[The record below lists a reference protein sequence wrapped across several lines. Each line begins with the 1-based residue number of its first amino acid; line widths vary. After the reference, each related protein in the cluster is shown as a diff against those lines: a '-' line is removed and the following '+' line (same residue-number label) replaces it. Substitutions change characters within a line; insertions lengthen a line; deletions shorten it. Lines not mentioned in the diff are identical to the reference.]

1 MHHKFNDIRPFC
13 TSEIPEA
20 MQVIAESEH
29 FELLARYIF
38 PDRDVEEVREMI
50 RTIRTTDELPL
61 NVMYYVN
68 EQIVRRSI
76 TRLTQNSFAHL
87 DPRKP
92 YLFVSNHRDIMLD
105 SSLLQY
111 ILHINGFR
119 TTEITFGSNLMQ
131 EALVTNIG
139 RANKM
144 FKVIRSSNLH
154 DFLKNSMLLSE
165 YIRHT
170 LTQKGESVWIAQ
182 RNGRTKDGHD
192 ATDQGM
198 IKMFCMSDK
207 SDLPRSVGELN
218 IVPMAISYQIEPC
231 DILKTRELYL
241 SQGGEKYVKQP
252 DEDLNSILTGI
263 MQPKGRVHLSLG
275 NPITYEQLPSGQRH
289 ANEFYKGVASLIDKQ
304 IYAHYKLYDNNYIA
318 HDMRSGTSTYAD
330 RYTLEA
336 KKIFEE
342 RCNAMLQQLEG
353 DRSTLLNIFL
363 GIYAN
368 PVDNA
373 PK

>member
-1 MHHKFNDIRPFC
+1 
-13 TSEIPEA
+13 
-20 MQVIAESEH
+20 
-29 FELLARYIF
+29 
-38 PDRDVEEVREMI
+38 
-50 RTIRTTDELPL
+50 
-61 NVMYYVN
+61 
-68 EQIVRRSI
+68 
-76 TRLTQNSFAHL
+76 
-87 DPRKP
+87 
-92 YLFVSNHRDIMLD
+92 
-105 SSLLQY
+105 
-111 ILHINGFR
+111 
-119 TTEITFGSNLMQ
+119 
-131 EALVTNIG
+131 
-139 RANKM
+139 
-144 FKVIRSSNLH
+144 
-154 DFLKNSMLLSE
+154 
-165 YIRHT
+165 
-170 LTQKGESVWIAQ
+170 
-182 RNGRTKDGHD
+182 
-192 ATDQGM
+192 
-198 IKMFCMSDK
+198 
-207 SDLPRSVGELN
+207 
-218 IVPMAISYQIEPC
+218 
-231 DILKTRELYL
+231 
-241 SQGGEKYVKQP
+241 
-252 DEDLNSILTGI
+252 